1 MDYHIHN
8 ALNGIEGDFTLL
20 SLQAIEGG
28 RYEMGRATLELQDP
42 DTQMMGNMLM
52 YVILGTDNVWTLS
65 YQTASE
71 KFDLNLPTFEK
82 SADSFEIKP

>member
-1 MDYHIHN
+1 MDFHLRN

-20 SLQAIEGG
+20 SLQAIEEAK
-28 RYEMGRATLELQDP
+28 YEMGRAMLELQDP
-42 DTQMMGNMLM
+42 ETQMMGNMVM

-71 KFDLNLPTFEK
+71 KYDLLLPTFEK

>member
-1 MDYHIHN
+1 
-8 ALNGIEGDFTLL
+8 
-20 SLQAIEGG
+20 
-28 RYEMGRATLELQDP
+28 
-42 DTQMMGNMLM
+42 M